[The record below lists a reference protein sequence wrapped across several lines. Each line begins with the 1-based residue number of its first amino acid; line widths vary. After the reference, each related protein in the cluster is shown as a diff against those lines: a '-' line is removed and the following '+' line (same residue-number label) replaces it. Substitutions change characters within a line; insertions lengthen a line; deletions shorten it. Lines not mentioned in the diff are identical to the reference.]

1 MVWTVN
7 EPAQMMEVSAV
18 SPRISSGVL
27 TGRRGL
33 GSTVGRERDLDRYD
47 QDMAEHAD
55 GAGWCVCDPPNR
67 GLC

>member
-27 TGRRGL
+27 T
-33 GSTVGRERDLDRYD
+33 ER
-47 QDMAEHAD
+47 H
-55 GAGWCVCDPPNR
+55 G
-67 GLC
+67 